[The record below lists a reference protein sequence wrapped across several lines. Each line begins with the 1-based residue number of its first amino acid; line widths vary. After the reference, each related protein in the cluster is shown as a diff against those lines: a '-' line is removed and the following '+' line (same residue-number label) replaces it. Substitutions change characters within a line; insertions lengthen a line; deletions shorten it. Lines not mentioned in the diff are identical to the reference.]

1 MAFGWI
7 KKKAKKAAK
16 AIKKGARVV
25 KNTASKADDVIDKI
39 DNVTDT
45 GTFELAANVGGTA
58 FGVPGLGSS
67 IRKGINTAQD
77 VSDGIEA
84 AYKNTKSTI
93 NSISGVYQSMND
105 KAQRIIGNTPLQSD
119 DEDFQNQLFNLF
131 Y

>member
-7 KKKAKKAAK
+7 KKKAKKAAT
-16 AIKKGARVV
+16 AIKKGAKVV
-25 KNTASKADDVIDKI
+25 KDVASKADSVIDKV
-39 DNVTDT
+39 DNVTDSNA
-45 GTFELAANVGGTA
+45 FELAANVGGSA

-77 VSDGIEA
+77 VSDGVEA
-84 AYKNTKSTI
+84 AYKKTKSTI

-105 KAQRIIGNTPLQSD
+105 KARRILGNTPLQSD

>member
-7 KKKAKKAAK
+7 KKKAKKAAT
-16 AIKKGARVV
+16 AIKKGAKVV
-25 KNTASKADDVIDKI
+25 KDVASKADSVVDKV
-39 DNVTDT
+39 DNVTDSNA
-45 GTFELAANVGGTA
+45 FELAANVGGSA

-77 VSDGIEA
+77 VSDGVEA
-84 AYKNTKSTI
+84 AYKKTKSTI

-105 KAQRIIGNTPLQSD
+105 KARRILGNTPLQSD